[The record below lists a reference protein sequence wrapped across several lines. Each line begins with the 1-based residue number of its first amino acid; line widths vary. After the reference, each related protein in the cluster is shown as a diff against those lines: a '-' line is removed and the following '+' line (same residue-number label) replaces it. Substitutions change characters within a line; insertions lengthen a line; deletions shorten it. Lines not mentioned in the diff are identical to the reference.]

1 MNLQFGGLDTNSRF
15 SDEPI
20 EIAPD
25 LWWVGGRIEDE
36 QFQCHAYL
44 LVRGDQ
50 SVLFDP
56 GSALTWPETRGKI
69 ESLISFDDIRWF
81 VVHHQD
87 PDICGA
93 MPEIDRLIT
102 RPDAVWVTH
111 WRVAVLLRHYDPQHP
126 FWLIDEHDWRLDVDG
141 RVLEFLFTPYL
152 HFPGAFVTFDKLS
165 GTLLSSDLFG
175 GFTEND
181 NVVCDG
187 LADFEGIRTFHQH
200 YMPDHNILLN
210 AMLKIEQ
217 LPLTTIAPQHGK
229 LIIGDDINAY
239 MTRLK
244 SLDCGLYLLTR
255 KNSDIARLQALN
267 NLMRE
272 TIETMASERDFRVI
286 VGHIFGQVAEVISVR
301 STDIFCRLGESR
313 ALWMSSS
320 DRFRGS
326 EIAVPDGLRDTVATA
341 DTWTPELTRAVC
353 EGGLPITID
362 EADIRMPLFGSD
374 GERFI
379 GIAVLSVGDDFE
391 SSPEIDDI
399 LRQISHPVSV
409 AIEREVIN
417 RLLDS
422 ERNEMYERSI
432 RDPLTNLFTRRYLDD
447 SARRLIEVHQRN
459 HDAGFSLLMIDID
472 HFKEVN
478 DTYGHAAGDEVL
490 KAVADV
496 LHTHCRRADFAVRFG
511 GEEFTVLMPLTNPES
526 AAVLAERLRMEVE
539 SLRPRTSVGQIDVTI
554 SLGVAEHK
562 PSESLVDTVKKAD
575 RALYEAKE
583 SGRNRVCV
591 SSD

>member
-1 MNLQFGGLDTNSRF
+1 LNTRFRPPDATTQFA
-15 SDEPI
+15 DEPI
-20 EIAPD
+20 EVAPD
-25 LWWVGGRIEDE
+25 LWWVGGRIEDDP
-36 QFQCHAYL
+36 FQCHAYL

-56 GSALTWPETRGKI
+56 GSVLTWPETRRKV
-69 ESLISFDDIRWF
+69 ESLVSFDDIRWF

-102 RPDAVWVTH
+102 RDDAAWVTH
-111 WRVAVLLRHYDPQHP
+111 WRVAVLLKHYAPTHP
-126 FWLIDEHDWRLDVDG
+126 FWQIDEHDWQLDVDG
-141 RVLEFLFTPYL
+141 RILEFHFTPYL

-175 GFTEND
+175 GFVDND
-181 NVVCDG
+181 NAVCQG

-200 YMPDHNILLN
+200 YMPDRNILLN
-210 AMLKIEQ
+210 AMLKIEK
-217 LPLTTIAPQHGK
+217 LPLTMIAPQHGK
-229 LIIGDDINAY
+229 LIVGEEIAAY
-239 MTRLK
+239 ITRLK
-244 SLDCGLYLLTR
+244 NLDCGLYLLTR

-286 VGHIFGQVAEVISVR
+286 VGHIFGQVAEVISVK
-301 STDIFCRLGESR
+301 STDIFCRLGDSK

-326 EIAVPDGLRDTVATA
+326 EIPIPVGLRDTAATA
-341 DTWTPELTRAVC
+341 ETWTPNLTRTVC
-353 EGGLPITID
+353 EGGLPIAVDDTD
-362 EADIRMPLFGSD
+362 VRLPLFSSD

-379 GIAVLSVGDDFE
+379 GIAVLRIGDDYE
-391 SSPEIDDI
+391 SSPEIEDV
-399 LRQISHPVSV
+399 LLKISHPVSV

-422 ERNEMYERSI
+422 ERSEMYERSI

-447 SARRLIEVHQRN
+447 SAQRLIEVHQRN

-472 HFKEVN
+472 HFKAVN
-478 DTYGHAAGDEVL
+478 DTYGHTAGDEVL
-490 KAVADV
+490 KAVAGV
-496 LHTHCRRADFAVRFG
+496 LHAHCRRADFAVRFG
-511 GEEFTVLMPLTNPES
+511 GEEFTVLMPLTDPAS
-526 AAVLAERLRMEVE
+526 AAVLAERLRSEVE
-539 SLRPRTSVGQIDVTI
+539 SLQPQTSAGHIEVTI

-575 RALYEAKE
+575 QALYEAKE
-583 SGRNRVCV
+583 SGRNRVCIHGE
-591 SSD
+591 